1 MATFFGDWR
10 RNRKTVEFRGIWE
23 SVYNPNFN
31 YGEFNIIK
39 SKAGL
44 NSYRLNVKEWVEKTN
59 AIGLKATT
67 GRQGVSYPHTD
78 IAFMIWNVDECRI

>member
-31 YGEFNIIK
+31 YCEFNIIK

-67 GRQGVSYPHTD
+67 GR
-78 IAFMIWNVDECRI
+78 